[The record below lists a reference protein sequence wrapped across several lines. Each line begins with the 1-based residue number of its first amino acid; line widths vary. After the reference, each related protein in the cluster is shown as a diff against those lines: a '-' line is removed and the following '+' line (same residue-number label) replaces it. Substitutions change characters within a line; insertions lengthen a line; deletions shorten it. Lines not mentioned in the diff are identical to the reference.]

1 MSVTYKENE
10 CLLTGR
16 GSLHSMVPEAH
27 TDEDC
32 GKDGETHKLIISMK
46 TGTINRSDLP
56 GLASFPNC
64 Q

>member
-10 CLLTGR
+10 CFLTGR
-16 GSLHSMVPEAH
+16 GSLHSMIPEAH

-46 TGTINRSDLP
+46 TGTINR
-56 GLASFPNC
+56 
-64 Q
+64 